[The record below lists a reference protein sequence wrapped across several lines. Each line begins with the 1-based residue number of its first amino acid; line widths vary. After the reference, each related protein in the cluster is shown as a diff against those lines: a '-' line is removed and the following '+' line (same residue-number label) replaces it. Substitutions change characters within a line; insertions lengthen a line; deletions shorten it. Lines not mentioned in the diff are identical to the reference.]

1 MFGPQD
7 VKVYHNLEIAKEPL
21 IKRQRLKLV
30 YVMSTETSY
39 IDKTKKNETTDLWH
53 MRLSHVSYSKLAV
66 IIKKSM
72 LKGLP
77 QLEVGTGI
85 MCVGCQYGKAH
96 QLPYEEP
103 KFKAKKPLEL
113 VNSDVF
119 GLMKQAFIS
128 GMRYMMTFINDF
140 SRYVWVYFQKE
151 KSKTFLNS
159 KSLKVQQKQRLVR
172 KFILYTQTTG
182 ESTHQTSSLIFYWNI
197 EYIINSHV
205 PILHSRMA
213 SQKEKTDTSQNSAAV
228 CSM

>member
-1 MFGPQD
+1 
-7 VKVYHNLEIAKEPL
+7 
-21 IKRQRLKLV
+21 
-30 YVMSTETSY
+30 
-39 IDKTKKNETTDLWH
+39 
-53 MRLSHVSYSKLAV
+53 
-66 IIKKSM
+66 
-72 LKGLP
+72 
-77 QLEVGTGI
+77 
-85 MCVGCQYGKAH
+85 
-96 QLPYEEP
+96 
-103 KFKAKKPLEL
+103 
-113 VNSDVF
+113 
-119 GLMKQAFIS
+119 MKQAFIS

>member
-1 MFGPQD
+1 
-7 VKVYHNLEIAKEPL
+7 V
-21 IKRQRLKLV
+21 
-30 YVMSTETSY
+30 
-39 IDKTKKNETTDLWH
+39 
-53 MRLSHVSYSKLAV
+53 
-66 IIKKSM
+66 
-72 LKGLP
+72 
-77 QLEVGTGI
+77 
-85 MCVGCQYGKAH
+85 CVGCQYGKAH
-96 QLPYEEP
+96 QLPYEES

-172 KFILYTQTTG
+172 KFILYTQTMG